1 MNVSSFEKFS
11 SVFDSTL
18 LRHQA
23 KTCKKKKGKKN
34 GDVSMLKQ
42 ILISCLLQ
50 FFFFF
55 CVCVFNIR
63 AEKVLF
69 LGDSKAS
76 FQKLRAQNE
85 AVDNYST

>member
-11 SVFDSTL
+11 SAFDSTL

-23 KTCKKKKGKKN
+23 KTCKKRKGKKN

-50 FFFFF
+50 FFFF
-55 CVCVFNIR
+55 CVCVSNIR

-76 FQKLRAQNE
+76 FQKLRVQNE
-85 AVDNYST
+85 AVDNCST

>member
-11 SVFDSTL
+11 SSFDSTL
-18 LRHQA
+18 LRHEA
-23 KTCKKKKGKKN
+23 KTCKKERRRQYVEAN
-34 GDVSMLKQ
+34 FN
-42 ILISCLLQ
+42 LLFITV
-50 FFFFF
+50 FFF
-55 CVCVFNIR
+55 VFNVR

-85 AVDNYST
+85 AIDNCST